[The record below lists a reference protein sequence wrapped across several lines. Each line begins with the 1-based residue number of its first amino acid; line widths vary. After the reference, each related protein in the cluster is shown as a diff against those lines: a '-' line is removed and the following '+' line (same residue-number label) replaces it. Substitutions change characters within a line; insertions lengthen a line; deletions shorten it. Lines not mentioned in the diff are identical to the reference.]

1 MFEMPAQL
9 INNNLLNAQSKST
22 LENMDKFKGYRDIVK
37 VLDKA
42 NAALI
47 SPKKIAYIGGFAL
60 DLESTLTET
69 LSMNISDKTVEV
81 ESGTFEN
88 AVENLASVKL
98 TGIIA
103 DNSFTEAKNAF
114 DMAGDIVGNLG
125 ERLQMASGFFLKD
138 AHQKQIKSIQNG
150 IAKAQGAMNSFSQKY
165 EFAKGILTGKNEM
178 ISGGSSIS
186 RSQERIAWLK
196 AIYSSKKVF
205 EFACE
210 FAYYPHMMIT
220 DLTIN
225 RNDANKDGS
234 VSSGCFKVNMT
245 LQEIRTN
252 ERGATDSDSNRN
264 GRQALKAEFGGEVR
278 IAGMSLSE
286 LNRSI

>member
-1 MFEMPAQL
+1 MFENSAQL

-69 LSMNISDKTVEV
+69 LSMDISNKTVEA
-81 ESGTFEN
+81 ESGAFEN
-88 AVENLASVKL
+88 AVEQSATVNLI
-98 TGIIA
+98 GIIA
-103 DNSFTEAKNAF
+103 DNSFTEAKNVF
-114 DMAGDIVGNLG
+114 DLASDFTGNIG
-125 ERLQMASGFFLKD
+125 ERMQMLSGFFLKD
-138 AHQKQIKSIQNG
+138 VHQKQIKSVQNG
-150 IAKAQGAMNSFSQKY
+150 IAEAQGAMNSYSKKY

-196 AIYSSKKVF
+196 AIYSSKKIF

-210 FAYYPHMMIT
+210 FAYYPYMMIT
-220 DLTIN
+220 NLKID
-225 RNDANKDGS
+225 RNEA
-234 VSSGCFKVNMT
+234 SSGCFKVNVT
-245 LQEIRTN
+245 LREIRTN
-252 ERGATDSDSNRN
+252 ENGATDADSNRN
-264 GRQALKAEFGGEVR
+264 GRQALKAEFVGEVQ

-286 LNRSI
+286 LNRS